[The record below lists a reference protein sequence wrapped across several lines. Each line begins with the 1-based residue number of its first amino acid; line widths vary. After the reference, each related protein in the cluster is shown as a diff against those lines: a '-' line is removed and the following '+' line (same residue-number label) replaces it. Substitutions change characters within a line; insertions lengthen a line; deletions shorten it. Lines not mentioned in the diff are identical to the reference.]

1 MEVIFTAAG
10 FAGGF
15 LLAFLLFRSKLTGA
29 EVKTQHAQMAQTLL
43 QQQLQEK
50 QAEVLQTRDQWRQ
63 ELNQVLSLQTELT
76 KIETDLYHLKQ
87 KLADQKAE
95 METLRATFLQQ
106 FASVSNQV
114 LVNNAEHFKR
124 ASADNLESI
133 LRPLKDRIKEF
144 ETKVDTTYE
153 KSLREQVALKEQI
166 TMLASLNQQMSQD
179 AINLTRALKGEKK
192 TQGNWGEYLLE
203 VLLEKSGLR
212 KGEHYQREV
221 VLKNDHQKTYRPDVI
236 VNLPG
241 NKHLVIDSKVSLV
254 AYEAYC
260 NCEEEGLQQAHL
272 LSHIQSI
279 RNHYL
284 DLSKK
289 EYHHLPG
296 LDSPDFVLMYI
307 PIEPAFNL
315 AMQHERD
322 LFIEAL
328 NHNIV
333 FVTTST
339 LLATLRT
346 VEGVWKQE
354 NQKNNV
360 LRIAR
365 ESGLL
370 YDKFVGFVEDLK
382 TIGRHLESGHTSYT
396 AAMNKL
402 TEGKGNL
409 VKKVEQLKSLGAR
422 TSKSLDHT
430 LIREADAEALPPPVN
445 RNRLGS
451 NS

>member
-1 MEVIFTAAG
+1 M
-10 FAGGF
+10 
-15 LLAFLLFRSKLTGA
+15 AFLVLRSKFSGA
-29 EVKTQHAQMAQTLL
+29 QARLQQAEMAQTML
-43 QQQLQEK
+43 QAQVQEK
-50 QAEVLQTRDQWRQ
+50 QSEIQQTRDQWRK
-63 ELNQVLSLQTELT
+63 EFNQVLSLQTELT
-76 KIETDLYHLKQ
+76 KTETDLYHLKQ
-87 KLADQKAE
+87 KLSDQKVE
-95 METLRATFLQQ
+95 METLRTSFLQQ
-106 FASVSNQV
+106 FSHVSNQV
-114 LVNNAEHFKR
+114 LVHNAEHFKK
-124 ASADNLESI
+124 ASAENLETI
-133 LRPLKDRIKEF
+133 LNPLKERIKEF
-144 ETKVDTTYE
+144 EAKVDTTYE
-153 KSLREQVALKEQI
+153 KNLREQVALKEQI
-166 TMLASLNQQMSQD
+166 GMLAALNQQMSQD

-212 KGEHYQREV
+212 KGEHYHREV
-221 VLKNDHQKTYRPDVI
+221 VMKSEDQKTYRPDVI

-241 NKHLVIDSKVSLV
+241 NKHLIIDSKVSLM
-254 AYEAYC
+254 AYDAYC
-260 NCEEEGLQQAHL
+260 NCEEEALQQAHL

-279 RNHYL
+279 RNHYQ

-289 EYHHLPG
+289 KYHHLPG
-296 LDSPDFVLMYI
+296 LHSPDFVLMYI

-315 AMQHERD
+315 AMQHDRD

-354 NQKNNV
+354 DQKNNV

-382 TIGRHLESGHTSYT
+382 AIGRHLESGQNSYQ

-409 VKKVEQLKSLGAR
+409 VKKAEQLKNLGAR
-422 TSKSLDHT
+422 TSKSLDHK
-430 LIREADAEALPPPVN
+430 LLQESREAAGMPPVQK
-445 RNRLGS
+445 S
-451 NS
+451 

>member
-1 MEVIFTAAG
+1 MEVIFTLAG
-10 FAGGF
+10 LAGGF
-15 LLAFLLFRSKLTGA
+15 LLALLFYKSKLSTTENQA
-29 EVKTQHAQMAQTLL
+29 QQAQMAHSLL

-50 QAEVLQTRDQWRQ
+50 QAELLLTKDQWRK
-63 ELNQVLSLQTELT
+63 EFNQVLSLQTELT
-76 KIETDLYHLKQ
+76 KTETDLYHLKE
-87 KLADQKAE
+87 KLSDQKAE
-95 METLRATFLQQ
+95 METLRTSFLQQ
-106 FASVSNQV
+106 FASISNQV
-114 LVNNAEHFKR
+114 LVNNAEHFKK
-124 ASADNLESI
+124 ASAENLESI
-133 LRPLKDRIKEF
+133 LNPLKERIKEF
-144 ETKVDTTYE
+144 ETKVDSTYE
-153 KSLREQVALKEQI
+153 KNLRESVALKEQI
-166 TMLASLNQQMSQD
+166 TMLAGLNQQMSQD
-179 AINLTRALKGEKK
+179 AINLTKALKGEKK

-221 VLKNDHQKTYRPDVI
+221 VLKSDDQKIYRPDVI

-241 NKHLVIDSKVSLV
+241 SKHLIIDSKVSLL
-254 AYEAYC
+254 AYDAYC
-260 NCEEEGLQQAHL
+260 NCEDDALQQAHL
-272 LSHIQSI
+272 VSHIQSI

-284 DLSKK
+284 ELSKK

-296 LDSPDFVLMYI
+296 LHSPDFVLMYI

-315 AMQHERD
+315 AMQHDRE

-333 FVTTST
+333 FVTSST

-382 TIGRHLESGHTSYT
+382 TIGRHLENGHSSYT
-396 AAMNKL
+396 SAMNKL

-409 VKKVEQLKSLGAR
+409 VKKVEQLKNLGAR
-422 TSKSLDHT
+422 TTKSLDNN
-430 LIREADAEALPPPVN
+430 LVREAEEEPGLPHLLN
-445 RNRLGS
+445 E
-451 NS
+451 